1 MMNPEPKNY
10 AYIDA
15 ANLHNG
21 IEGLGWRLDHR
32 RFRKYLKEK
41 HNVGMAYYF
50 IGHVPKYANLYKR
63 LQESGFI
70 LVFKPTVP
78 GADGELKGNCDAELV
93 LEATK
98 DFYENKYDK
107 AILVTGDGDFA
118 CLAKFL
124 LKKSRLGCIL
134 SPTHKRCSILLK
146 QTSSKI
152 TYLEELRE
160 KLEYKKK

>member
-1 MMNPEPKNY
+1 MKSKPKNY

-21 IEGLGWRLDHR
+21 IEGLGWKLNHR

-41 HNVGMAYYF
+41 HNVEIAYYF
-50 IGHVPKYANLYKR
+50 IGHVSKYAELYKR

-70 LVFKPTVP
+70 LIFKPTIP
-78 GADGELKGNCDAELV
+78 TGDGELKGNCDAELV

-107 AILVTGDGDFA
+107 AVLVTGDGDFA

-124 LKKSRLGCIL
+124 LKKNSLSYIL

-152 TYLEELRE
+152 TYLEELRS